1 MDAALADPEATRP
14 DDTAVA
20 TKKRSVI
27 SKAMNLLF
35 PVVYTRDPQKATDS
49 RGSEQSLVEVEL
61 LPINSASDVEANSD
75 NKSAPDTLGQ
85 PQKLIDPALCK
96 RAPNFEC
103 ENPSIL
109 DAMPAPCGQ
118 CNACRS
124 GGPQNVI
131 CERCCSFI
139 RRTRFIYE
147 RTLLG
152 DPRLFCERKFGTY
165 IGAVMNAQIVAGK
178 REQMV
183 LYEYDFEQQVDG
195 SPTAKVKATSLPHL
209 ERVAVMMLQTGAP
222 LLIERTGNI
231 GLDNRRRTLVVQ
243 QLATIGLTTNPSS
256 VISGHPLA
264 PGQSGVEAEIQF
276 RSRTIQAIRGSQ
288 APASSSG
295 NDAATGRLPGN

>member
-1 MDAALADPEATRP
+1 
-14 DDTAVA
+14 
-20 TKKRSVI
+20 
-27 SKAMNLLF
+27 
-35 PVVYTRDPQKATDS
+35 
-49 RGSEQSLVEVEL
+49 
-61 LPINSASDVEANSD
+61 
-75 NKSAPDTLGQ
+75 
-85 PQKLIDPALCK
+85 
-96 RAPNFEC
+96 
-103 ENPSIL
+103 
-109 DAMPAPCGQ
+109 
-118 CNACRS
+118 
-124 GGPQNVI
+124 
-131 CERCCSFI
+131 
-139 RRTRFIYE
+139 
-147 RTLLG
+147 
-152 DPRLFCERKFGTY
+152 
-165 IGAVMNAQIVAGK
+165 MNAQIVAGK